1 MTWNLLRWSQ
11 KLLIFID
18 KNLFIIG
25 NLNMAT
31 ENTHLNALLQIYDF
45 SAAYIQEPTLLTL
58 TTKNQP
64 KKNTQKKK
72 KKQLYLNIVKLLK
85 LVSQTITN

>member
-45 SAAYIQEPTLLTL
+45 SVAYIQEPTLLTL
-58 TTKNQP
+58 T
-64 KKNTQKKK
+64 KKK